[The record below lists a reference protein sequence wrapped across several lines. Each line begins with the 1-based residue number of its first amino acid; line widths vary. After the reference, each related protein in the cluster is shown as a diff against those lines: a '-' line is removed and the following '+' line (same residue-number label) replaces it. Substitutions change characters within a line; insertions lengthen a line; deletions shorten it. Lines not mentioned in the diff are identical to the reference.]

1 MRTSARKLE
10 FDVKSLYDVAD
21 VKIGFE
27 YWWSKLFNILLSIFE
42 YENLPES
49 LPQREIEIQ
58 LLTSGHCVV
67 FQKSR
72 KLLTTYT
79 SLYDFDDYY
88 QPTKAVYAQP
98 KIGSD
103 NIVLN
108 NYDNCV
114 IYNSSLKD
122 NIQGCYIDNSLLS
135 FVSRY
140 ARLLADTESTYN
152 IYCVNSRI
160 TNYPVAKDDKVK
172 QSLTKFFNAFKLGK
186 HEIIADDKIIES
198 FSAETFGNNNVKDT
212 SINWLESRDKILEQF
227 YRDIGVKFRNPKMSQ
242 MNVEEVESDEQVLL
256 ISLDDMLKCR
266 EKGVEDLN
274 KKFDLNVSVKISDRF
289 NRDTFR
295 KQRELEKRFV

>member
-10 FDVKSLYDVAD
+10 LDIRSLYDVAD
-21 VKIGFE
+21 VKNGFS

-42 YENLPES
+42 YENLPKS

-58 LLTSGHCVV
+58 LLLSGHCVIFENQGELV
-67 FQKSR
+67 
-72 KLLTTYT
+72 TTYT
-79 SLYDFDDYY
+79 SLYDFDKYY

-98 KIGSD
+98 KLGSE
-103 NIVLN
+103 NLLLN
-108 NYDNCV
+108 NYDNTI
-114 IYNSSLKD
+114 IYNSPLKD
-122 NIQGCYIDNSLLS
+122 NIQDCFIDNTLKS
-135 FVSRY
+135 FISRY
-140 ARLLADTESTYN
+140 ARLLADTESTYD

-160 TNYPVAKDDKVK
+160 TNYPIAKDDKVK
-172 QSLTKFFNAFKLGK
+172 LSLQKFFNAFKLGR

-198 FSAETFGNNNVKDT
+198 FNVENIQSNNAKDT

-266 EKGVEDLN
+266 ENGIEELN

-289 NRDTFR
+289 NRDNFR
-295 KQRELEKRFV
+295 RKDRFFNE